1 MRQSPKDL
9 EGSPRIG
16 SKMVRKALDDL
27 MEWKKAHH
35 GKMSADETLI
45 HLFNT
50 LVTNLFELKDAKSS
64 DEDRFAYG
72 QKTAYVEVLEILQE
86 WKDAKETYYKN
97 YIYMDSNYI
106 YCLYNFFKTC

>member
-1 MRQSPKDL
+1 MEESSMRQSPKDL
-9 EGSPRIG
+9 EGSARFG
-16 SKMVRKALDDL
+16 AKMVRKALYDL

-86 WKDAKETYYKN
+86 WKDAIIHGLDFDVEKVFP
-97 YIYMDSNYI
+97 
-106 YCLYNFFKTC
+106 L

>member
-9 EGSPRIG
+9 EGSARIG
-16 SKMVRKALDDL
+16 AKMVRKALDDL

-35 GKMSADETLI
+35 GKMSADET
-45 HLFNT
+45 
-50 LVTNLFELKDAKSS
+50 VTNLFELKDAKSS

-86 WKDAKETYYKN
+86 WKDAIIHGLDFDVEKVFP
-97 YIYMDSNYI
+97 
-106 YCLYNFFKTC
+106 L

>member
-1 MRQSPKDL
+1 MEESIMRQSPKDL
-9 EGSPRIG
+9 EGSARIG
-16 SKMVRKALDDL
+16 AAKIRKALDDL

-35 GKMSADETLI
+35 GKMSADETLL

-86 WKDAKETYYKN
+86 WEDAVIHGLDFDVEKVFP
-97 YIYMDSNYI
+97 
-106 YCLYNFFKTC
+106 LYGLA

>member
-1 MRQSPKDL
+1 MEESDHKNVEELIMRQSPKDL
-9 EGSPRIG
+9 EGSARIG
-16 SKMVRKALDDL
+16 AAKIRKALDDL

-72 QKTAYVEVLEILQE
+72 SFRSGKTPSSTAWTSTSKKSFHCKIRFCFLL
-86 WKDAKETYYKN
+86 
-97 YIYMDSNYI
+97 
-106 YCLYNFFKTC
+106 

>member
-1 MRQSPKDL
+1 MRQSQNDPEL
-9 EGSPRIG
+9 RARLG
-16 SKMVRKALDDL
+16 SKMVREAIDKIK
-27 MEWKKAHH
+27 EWKKAHH
-35 GKMSADETLI
+35 GKMSADETLL

-86 WKDAKETYYKN
+86 WEDAIIHGLDFDVEKHFP
-97 YIYMDSNYI
+97 
-106 YCLYNFFKTC
+106 L